1 MRVTRRRPAGKTRR
15 HGRGPTPAGVGPWL
29 SRRVFHPGC
38 RSRVDTRAF
47 KLHVNSRPAPPS
59 QSAARRGVK
68 SDKGNGH
75 FVKSHDA
82 RGDGRGRGVPT
93 GGLRLPAA
101 PAPPAP
107 LRRAEGVARGRLYE
121 PLIRLERWKRAI
133 CGGFRRC
140 SARGANGTIYCPDTV
155 NRNAVSLLVYRLFYT
170 AVKRQKVVSASKQIL
185 PFAFAEQCIGP
196 PTPRWIIIIKRSLM
210 NH

>member
-1 MRVTRRRPAGKTRR
+1 MPRGVNRRYSLQLTQRCHTGHAKNPTDYVPCKGVSNNEGDKETTGRKNTTARPRPDA
-15 HGRGPTPAGVGPWL
+15 GRGRAV
-29 SRRVFHPGC
+29 VFFILDVAAEST
-38 RSRVDTRAF
+38 RRAF

-59 QSAARRGVK
+59 QSATRRGVK

-82 RGDGRGRGVPT
+82 RGDGRGRGVST

-121 PLIRLERWKRAI
+121 PLIRLER
-133 CGGFRRC
+133 
-140 SARGANGTIYCPDTV
+140 
-155 NRNAVSLLVYRLFYT
+155 
-170 AVKRQKVVSASKQIL
+170 
-185 PFAFAEQCIGP
+185 
-196 PTPRWIIIIKRSLM
+196 
-210 NH
+210 